1 MLPPWNARGPTTTSS
16 ATFATLTVSTQTPG
30 ANCTTT
36 LLEGGKFGPLKQATC
51 TFYESYT
58 TITEYVDCG
67 GCALETLGLGPG
79 PVRNFICSIPFL
91 FEFAPR
97 RSRPF
102 ISAIWRCSGAGKVST
117 ARDARFILRE
127 IICAERCGLNAG
139 CEMRHQH
146 QGAPGHGNGH
156 DVQQQRRHGPH
167 GSRNADRNGDLRG
180 TLNRARPTVG
190 SPWSATRGGRALPRG
205 SRAGAETQGQT
216 YRSA

>member
-79 PVRNFICSIPFL
+79 PV
-91 FEFAPR
+91 
-97 RSRPF
+97 
-102 ISAIWRCSGAGKVST
+102 V
-117 ARDARFILRE
+117 
-127 IICAERCGLNAG
+127 RCGTNTKAPLGTETVTTCSSSAATGPTAPAMPTATATYAG
-139 CEMRHQH
+139 R
-146 QGAPGHGNGH
+146 
-156 DVQQQRRHGPH
+156 
-167 GSRNADRNGDLRG
+167 
-180 TLNRARPTVG
+180 
-190 SPWSATRGGRALPRG
+190 
-205 SRAGAETQGQT
+205 
-216 YRSA
+216 